1 MRLQKTRYALACSMT
16 FDPKLPDQNR
26 DNGATLVPD
35 SHTWRRTTL
44 GQRAMVAVRAAAI
57 LRARADEFAQPVHN
71 ETGKVIEEAR
81 AEVALGAEIIDAYAR
96 VAVAPAAAGDDRA
109 RSAEPS
115 LEGRPLLFCVLPANC
130 SYDQL
135 ARLSAPNLLAGNIVM
150 VKHTGA
156 VPRAAIAFEQ
166 LWLEAGAPVGAFANL
181 LIAYD

>member
-1 MRLQKTRYALACSMT
+1 MI
-16 FDPKLPDQNR
+16 FDPKLLAPDQSR
-26 DNGATLVPD
+26 QDGGALVPD

-44 GQRAMVAVRAAAI
+44 GQRAMVAIRAAAI

-71 ETGKVIEEAR
+71 DTGKVIDEAR

-96 VAVAPAAAGDDRA
+96 IAVAPPAATEDRA
-109 RSAEPS
+109 DLADPS
-115 LEGRPLLFCVLPANC
+115 LEGRPLLFCLLPANC

-156 VPRAAIAFEQ
+156 VPRTAIAFEQ
-166 LWLEAGAPVGAFANL
+166 LWLEAGAPIGAFANL

>member
-1 MRLQKTRYALACSMT
+1 MT
-16 FDPKLPDQNR
+16 FDSKPPKPDQIR
-26 DNGATLVPD
+26 DDGVTPASDPL
-35 SHTWRRTTL
+35 TWRRTTV

-57 LRARADEFAQPVHN
+57 LRARADEFAQPVQN
-71 ETGKVIEEAR
+71 DTGKVIDEAR

-96 VAVAPAAAGDDRA
+96 NAVAPDAAVEDHGGLAD
-109 RSAEPS
+109 PS
-115 LEGRPLLFCVLPANC
+115 PEGRPLLFCVLPANC

-135 ARLSAPNLLAGNIVM
+135 ARLSAPNLLAGNMVM

-156 VPRAAIAFEQ
+156 VPRAALAFEQ

>member
-1 MRLQKTRYALACSMT
+1 MT
-16 FDPKLPDQNR
+16 FDPKLPPPDQNR
-26 DNGATLVPD
+26 QDGAALVPD

-44 GQRAMVAVRAAAI
+44 GQRAMVAIRAAAI

-71 ETGKVIEEAR
+71 DTGKVIDEAR

-96 VAVAPAAAGDDRA
+96 IAVAPSSAGDRA
-109 RSAEPS
+109 DPGDPS
-115 LEGRPLLFCVLPANC
+115 IQGRPLLFCLLPANC

-156 VPRAAIAFEQ
+156 VPRTAIAFEQ
-166 LWLEAGAPVGAFANL
+166 LWLEAGAPIGAFANL

>member
-1 MRLQKTRYALACSMT
+1 MT
-16 FDPKLPDQNR
+16 FDPKLPASDQSR
-26 DNGATLVPD
+26 QGGAVIVPD

-44 GQRAMVAVRAAAI
+44 SQRARVAIRAAAI
-57 LRARADEFAQPVHN
+57 LRARADEFAQPVHSD
-71 ETGKVIEEAR
+71 TGKVIDEAR

-96 VAVAPAAAGDDRA
+96 IAVAPAAATGDRA
-109 RSAEPS
+109 DPGDPPI
-115 LEGRPLLFCVLPANC
+115 EGRPLLFCVLPGNC

-135 ARLSAPNLLAGNIVM
+135 ARLSAPNLLAGNVVM

-156 VPRAAIAFEQ
+156 VPRTAIAFEQ

>member
-1 MRLQKTRYALACSMT
+1 MT
-16 FDPKLPDQNR
+16 FDPKLPNLDPIR
-26 DNGATLVPD
+26 DHSAALVPD

-44 GQRAMVAVRAAAI
+44 GQRAMVAARAAAI
-57 LRARADEFAQPVHN
+57 LRARADEFAEPVRN
-71 ETGKVIEEAR
+71 DTGKVIDDAR
-81 AEVALGAEIIDAYAR
+81 AEVALGAEIIDASVR
-96 VAVAPAAAGDDRA
+96 TAVAPAAAEDRTAQGDA
-109 RSAEPS
+109 LP
-115 LEGRPLLFCVLPANC
+115 EGRPLLFCVLPANC

-156 VPRAAIAFEQ
+156 VPRTAIAFEQ